1 MLGDLPLPVTLQDIH
16 ALDPETSDRVE
27 NKLAYLKD
35 TFGKASVEAYFT
47 ESSEA
52 GGIEVSVSSIRAS
65 SNADGLAMDI
75 PEGYGQVQVVYHSRV
90 RLVSLS
96 EDSFRI
102 ELVRDGIPYRFDLP
116 VSGLTMPMTVN
127 ECEGKAV
134 LRLSAIQIEEPAIKR
149 VKEGKLPDPAR
160 SDGGAVGLLFLK

>member
-1 MLGDLPLPVTLQDIH
+1 MPATLQDIH
-16 ALDPETSDRVE
+16 ALDQDTSDRVE
-27 NKLAYLKD
+27 NKLAYLKN
-35 TFGKASVEAYFT
+35 TFGKESVEAYFV
-47 ESSEA
+47 ESAAPAPIEA
-52 GGIEVSVSSIRAS
+52 SVSNIRKS
-65 SNADGLAMDI
+65 SDADGLAMDI
-75 PEGYGQVQVVYHSRV
+75 PEGYVQVQLVYHSRV

-127 ECEGKAV
+127 ECDGKAV
-134 LRLSAIQIEEPAIKR
+134 LRLSGIHIEKRSVER

-160 SDGGAVGLLFLK
+160 SDGGVVGLLFLK